1 MSDDAGEQLG
11 RELGT
16 VRKRVLN
23 LLARDEQFRN
33 SDRLL
38 YYAMLKETWD
48 NEGFSKDYR
57 AIRGFDGMFLEALY
71 KLLKAAPDKSSI
83 KRVRA
88 HIQNKEE
95 IYPATDP
102 DVIRRRRQRS
112 KGFQRYYSPGEAPQ
126 GYWDG
131 QHGTFPEELEEDD

>member
-1 MSDDAGEQLG
+1 MSDDAGKQLG

-16 VRKRVLN
+16 ARKRVLN

-38 YYAMLKETWD
+38 YYAMLKDTWD
-48 NEGFSKDYR
+48 NEGFSEDYR

-71 KLLKAAPDKSSI
+71 KLLEVAPDKSSI

-88 HIQNKEE
+88 QIQNKEE
-95 IYPATDP
+95 MYPATDP

-112 KGFQRYYSPGEAPQ
+112 KGFQRYYTPAS
-126 GYWDG
+126 
-131 QHGTFPEELEEDD
+131 EEDD